1 MSTVSVKQ
9 KIKKERNF
17 NYLTK
22 NFDNFRNELLTYART
37 YFPENINDFSETSVG
52 GMLLD
57 FSSIVGDTMS
67 YYMDHQFNE
76 IDPDSAVETDNI
88 IRHIKRAGIKSSPAS
103 PSSVAVSFYIELD
116 VESFDVSSN
125 PVPNST
131 HLPTFRKGTSVI
143 SNNGIVFTLVEDL
156 NFSNDYTFESV
167 SERNATTE
175 LPEKIVISKK
185 GVCISGNEENESF
198 NMGAYIPFKRVNLTQ
213 PDVSEIISITD
224 SEGNEYYEVEDLTQ
238 DTVYKNENGSIETII
253 APYRFMRED
262 NFNAGTTTVIF
273 GSGNAEAFDSDF
285 LEDPSSA
292 SISLFGKS
300 YFSNKSIDPKRILQT
315 SSHGISPTNTI
326 INVKYKYGGGI
337 SHNVGASTIRNI
349 NTLNVTFNT
358 ELESLAIRDQII
370 SSVGVENL
378 ESASGGS
385 ARYSL
390 QELRDLIP
398 YAQYMQS
405 RVVNI
410 EDLLARLYT
419 FPTEFGRI
427 YRAAAHPSENFNN
440 TTDIFMLTRT
450 NNNFLSYASDG
461 LKENLKKYLENFRLA
476 GTNYNLLDSPIINF
490 SIKLK
495 IKIGANR
502 NIDEVTFDLL
512 NRILNIMKFQSYQI
526 DQPVNVSEII
536 NITLNTEGVVSII
549 SRIDDIIK
557 IKSGEEQE
565 EFENAPR
572 QYSDIYLNVD
582 DYLDGGLIFP
592 LRGGIFEL
600 KYPTFD
606 IVIDVV

>member
-1 MSTVSVKQ
+1 MTTISVKQ
-9 KIKKERNF
+9 KLKKERNF

-37 YFPENINDFSETSVG
+37 YFPENINDFSESSVG

-76 IDPDSAVETDNI
+76 IDPEKAVETDNI
-88 IRHIKRAGIKSSPAS
+88 IQHIKRAGIKSSPAS
-103 PSSVAVSFYIELD
+103 PASVFVSFYIELD
-116 VESFDVSSN
+116 VNSFDESN
-125 PVPNST
+125 NPIPNSL
-131 HLPTFRKGTSVI
+131 HLPNFKKGTSVI

-156 NFSNDYTFESV
+156 DFSDNYNFESV
-167 SERNATTE
+167 TERNSTTDI
-175 LPEKIVISKK
+175 PEKIVVSKK
-185 GVCISGNEENESF
+185 GVCVSGEEASDTF
-198 NMGAYIPFKRVNLTQ
+198 NMGPYQAFKRINLTQ
-213 PDVSEIISITD
+213 SDVSEIISVID
-224 SEGNEYYEVEDLTQ
+224 GEGNVYYEVEDLTQ
-238 DTVYKNENGSIETII
+238 DTVYKNEFGSIETIV
-253 APYRFMRED
+253 APYRFTRED
-262 NFNAGTTTVIF
+262 NFSSGITTIIF
-273 GSGNAEAFDSDF
+273 GSGNAENFDSDY
-285 LEDPSSA
+285 LEDPSNA
-292 SISLFGKS
+292 SISLFGKT

-315 SSHGISPTNTI
+315 SSHGISPTNTSI
-326 INVKYKYGGGI
+326 TVKYKHGGGI

-358 ELESLAIRDQII
+358 ALNNLAIRDQII

-378 ESASGGS
+378 EAASGGS
-385 ARYSL
+385 ARYSI
-390 QELRDLIP
+390 QELRELIP

-405 RVVNI
+405 RIVNI

-427 YRAAAHPSENFNN
+427 YRAAAYPSENFNN

-461 LKENLKKYLENFRLA
+461 LKENIRKYLEDFRLI
-476 GTNYNLLDSPIINF
+476 GSNYNLIDAPIINF
-490 SIKLK
+490 AISLK

-512 NRILNIMKFQSYQI
+512 NRIINTMKFQSYQI
-526 DQPVNVSEII
+526 GQPINISEII
-536 NITLNTEGVVSII
+536 NITLNTDGVVSIA
-549 SRIDDIIK
+549 SQIDDIIK
-557 IKSGEEQE
+557 IKNGSEQD

-572 QYSDIYLNVD
+572 VYSDIYLNVD
-582 DYLDGGLIFP
+582 DYLESGLIFP

-606 IVIDVV
+606 VIIDVV